1 MLLFAQLFDGWVFES
16 PSNFSCLQIKSEF
29 LSSASHYWSQKQ
41 NLVLWNLH
49 YNECIINFFFF
60 SVMEK
65 IDVLEI
71 IWLSSLWKM
80 SVNKRKKKKLQS
92 LWASILL
99 HVGTN
104 RTVFFERKQGHGKFY
119 QNKMIFCQRQANV
132 PVARIGTHPE
142 WHRNLLLI
150 LL

>member
-41 NLVLWNLH
+41 NLDLWNLH

-80 SVNKRKKKKLQS
+80 SVNKRKKSFKVCGLQYCYMLGQIEPSSLKENKDTENSIKTKWLFVRDKLMCR
-92 LWASILL
+92 LL
-99 HVGTN
+99 
-104 RTVFFERKQGHGKFY
+104 
-119 QNKMIFCQRQANV
+119 
-132 PVARIGTHPE
+132 GTHPE